1 MVVAFTTVDEFLEA
15 QTDDVRA
22 QVQLLRE
29 TILGC
34 SDQLEEHIKWNSPS
48 YVYKNDDRITLHARG
63 PALVRVVLHMG
74 ATTSE
79 DKAAAPIFAG
89 DPHDLLAWHSNIR
102 ASMAFGGVDE
112 IRTKE
117 RWIIDVLR
125 AWLAQV
131 S

>member
-1 MVVAFTTVDEFLEA
+1 MVVAFTTVDEFIAA

-48 YVYKNDDRITLHARG
+48 YVYNHDDRITLHARG
-63 PALVRVVLHMG
+63 AALVRVVLHMG

-79 DKAAAPIFAG
+79 DKTAAPVFAG
-89 DPHDLLAWHSNIR
+89 DPHGLLAWHSNIR
-102 ASMAFGGVDE
+102 ASMAFDGVDE
-112 IRTKE
+112 IRAKQP
-117 RWIIDVLR
+117 WITDIVR

-131 S
+131 I